1 MQKEL
6 FHNLYFLEKEY
17 IDLTIKDKLVRIYG
31 ATLWTNFNNAEP
43 MAMLEAKLKM
53 NDFGRMI
60 LKPGYRK
67 FLPED
72 AFVEFDL
79 SWQKL
84 ISASQG
90 LKKDQSFIVITH
102 HAPLQKFV
110 DNFRKL
116 RNWNAEIELLD
127 YSYFQ
132 DCSKMFNDLQRK
144 PDYWI
149 CGHIHSPIE
158 FKDFDINFISNPY
171 GYGEDYEKRLYES
184 PIKELEL
191 R

>member
-1 MQKEL
+1 MIILAGDIGQCHNSTAQGNYIQFVKHMCSFNCPVILIKGNHENYQNQLINSKFFCGTMQKEL
-6 FHNLYFLEKEY
+6 FPNLYFLEKEY

-43 MAMLEAKLKM
+43 MTMLEAKLKM

-90 LKKDQSFIVITH
+90 LKKDQSFIVVTH

-127 YSYFQ
+127 YSYF
-132 DCSKMFNDLQRK
+132 
-144 PDYWI
+144 
-149 CGHIHSPIE
+149 
-158 FKDFDINFISNPY
+158 
-171 GYGEDYEKRLYES
+171 
-184 PIKELEL
+184 
-191 R
+191 